1 MESEECK
8 AKRRFLNPF
17 QIALLLLFVLAVFL
31 FLRATV
37 LRVEVQA
44 GLSPGTGMVSMLAVG
59 FLVLFLSGICYGLW
73 ALFLQ
78 HYIVFTLTREWITGI
93 LSEVG
98 RPDEKKREGQ
108 YTV

>member
-1 MESEECK
+1 V
-8 AKRRFLNPF
+8 NPF
-17 QIALLLLFVLAVFL
+17 KIVLLLLFVLAVCL

-44 GLSPGTGMVSMLAVG
+44 GSSPDAGVISMLAVG

-93 LSEVG
+93 LSEVAKPG
-98 RPDEKKREGQ
+98 EEEREGR
-108 YTV
+108 YTVYQRESKAF